1 MGRRILQVVSVVSL
15 ALGMAEPA
23 RSQNAQD
30 RLWDAAMSGDTVA
43 LAGALADGA
52 RVDAL
57 DLRRSPNGRL
67 ALNWAAINNRVSAIQ
82 FLLAHGAAIEA
93 TNITG
98 FTALHHAA
106 ESGSLD
112 AARALL
118 AAGADPAHRNGAGL
132 KPADTARERGHIE
145 VALLIAAAERG
156 ERPK

>member
-1 MGRRILQVVSVVSL
+1 MGQRILQVVSVLSMTMGIAAL
-15 ALGMAEPA
+15 AQCQTPQG
-23 RSQNAQD
+23 
-30 RLWDAAMSGDTVA
+30 RLWDAAISGDTAV
-43 LAGALADGA
+43 LATALADGA
-52 RVDAL
+52 RIDSL

-82 FLLAHGAAIEA
+82 FLLAHGAAIEG
-93 TNITG
+93 TNFTG

-106 ESGSLD
+106 EYGSLE

-118 AAGADPAHRNGAGL
+118 AAGADPAHRNNAGL
-132 KPADTARERGHIE
+132 KPAETARAEGHIE